1 MRRSDRADMGP
12 EANDHTWCLPRD
24 SRTCCLAR
32 LLRWSSSC
40 SPRMGVAQVL
50 FFFQPESCLE
60 GKLMRLLDISEL
72 ASRVNFNPIKGL
84 GGRDLEI
91 LESIQAC
98 LVLA

>member
-1 MRRSDRADMGP
+1 MHNEPYSVFEYENVFISGPACGDSPHSTSRSDGNP
-12 EANDHTWCLPRD
+12 QFPNLF
-24 SRTCCLAR
+24 
-32 LLRWSSSC
+32 
-40 SPRMGVAQVL
+40 QVL

-60 GKLMRLLDISEL
+60 GKLMPLLDISEL